1 MLHLR
6 TPADTAALLLC
17 VEGIAT
23 YRNAR
28 LIEDPHGW
36 RAICAALGG
45 PSYRVNESLWQA
57 LLIAEHRRA
66 LANSEISLGLYLA
79 GEASF
84 DRTHPLTA

>member
-1 MLHLR
+1 VIDR
-6 TPADTAALLLC
+6 ATAA
-17 VEGIAT
+17 EAE
-23 YRNAR
+23 AR
-28 LIEDPHGW
+28 RSIEAA
-36 RAICAALGG
+36 REAICAALGG